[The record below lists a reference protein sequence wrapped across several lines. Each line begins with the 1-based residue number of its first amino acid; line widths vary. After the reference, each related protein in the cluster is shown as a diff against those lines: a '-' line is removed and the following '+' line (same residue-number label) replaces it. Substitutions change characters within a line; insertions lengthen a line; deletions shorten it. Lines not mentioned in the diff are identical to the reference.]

1 MTLKR
6 PLSHPLFSVCL
17 RTAGQGVLLLLL
29 GVWSRAAAQNPPTG
43 QRSEAS
49 VKAAAK
55 PAVEGKAGALS
66 SGTVSETVITATE
79 RLVLDSKGSMATFYG
94 DVKVLD
100 PRFSLN
106 CHRLTAYL
114 KRQEPETKTE
124 GAGGAG
130 AAEKKRDQG
139 GAAGPGG
146 GVEKAVAEGDVI
158 IVQDK
163 LNDKGQIER
172 SIGRAAKAVYDSGS
186 GDITLSGWPQVE
198 QKLNT
203 VVATQESTVIILN
216 NKGTMEVLG
225 HSKSVLRN
233 ANVGDGN

>member
-1 MTLKR
+1 MTLTR
-6 PLSHPLFSVCL
+6 PFNRSILSPSL
-17 RTAGQGVLLLLL
+17 RAAGQGALLFFL
-29 GVWSRAAAQNPPTG
+29 GVSAHAAPQPPSSE
-43 QRSEAS
+43 QRQDAP
-49 VKAAAK
+49 VKAAAAQA
-55 PAVEGKAGALS
+55 PGAKTKELS
-66 SGTVSETVITATE
+66 SGTASETVITATE
-79 RLVLDSKGSMATFYG
+79 RLLLDSKESMATFYG

-106 CHRLTAYL
+106 CRKLTAYL
-114 KRQEPETKTE
+114 KRQAQETKTE
-124 GAGGAG
+124 GGAT
-130 AAEKKRDQG
+130 ADKKRDK
-139 GAAGPGG
+139 AGEPSPGG
-146 GVEKAVAEGDVI
+146 GVEKAVAEGDVV

-172 SIGRAAKAVYDSGS
+172 SIGRAAKAVYDAVS

-225 HSKSVLRN
+225 QSKSVLRN
-233 ANVGDGN
+233 TNVGDGN